1 MPSSQTNFPFCIYW
15 TNPALKTTSNGGQVT
30 DAQGD
35 DVVPYSD
42 LALTVRYNDFEMVS
56 YNGATGTI
64 EMCVR
69 ASGGVG
75 TTIYLGIGDPG
86 ISTFHGNAEAA
97 WESNFKVVYHFGDG
111 VTLSASDSTANSA
124 DGSITGATAT
134 TGKIGGG
141 ASFAG
146 GSDTI
151 NSGDVA
157 NANFGIDAFTV
168 SF

>member
-86 ISTFHGNAEAA
+86 ISTFQGNAEAA